1 MYLLLVEDDP
11 AVMRVVTRALT
22 DEGHRV
28 ETVANGKE
36 ALTHGAT
43 GAYDLILLDVLLP
56 GMDGFSV
63 CQTLRQLQVRTPILM
78 LTARDSIPDRV
89 RGLDAGAD
97 DYLVKPFS
105 VIELLARVRALLR
118 RSGNGE
124 GNLLQVG
131 DLILDVSRHSVMRA
145 GQPIEL
151 TGREFELLTYLMR
164 HPNQVLTKTQLI
176 DHVWGY
182 AAEVTDNVVEMY
194 IHYLREKLDRGFPRP
209 LIRTVRGAGYLIR
222 E

>member
-11 AVMRVVTRALT
+11 GVMRVVTRALT

-28 ETVANGKE
+28 ETVTNGKE
-36 ALTHGAT
+36 ALARGAT

-63 CQTLRQLQVRTPILM
+63 CQALRQRQVRTPILM
-78 LTARDSIPDRV
+78 LTARDAIPDRV

-105 VIELLARVRALLR
+105 LIELVARVRALLR

-131 DLILDVSRHSVMRA
+131 DLILDVSRHNVMRA

-182 AAEVTDNVVEMY
+182 AADVTDNVVEMY

>member
-11 AVMRVVTRALT
+11 AVTRVVTRALT

-28 ETVANGKE
+28 ETVAHGDE
-36 ALTHGAT
+36 ALVRGAT

-56 GMDGFSV
+56 GMDGLSV
-63 CQTLRQLQVRTPILM
+63 CQALRHQQVHTPILM
-78 LTARDSIPDRV
+78 VTARDAIPDRV
-89 RGLDAGAD
+89 RGLDVGAD

-105 VIELLARVRALLR
+105 LMELLARVRALLR

-124 GNLLQVG
+124 GDVLKVG
-131 DLILDVSRHSVMRA
+131 DLTLDLNSRSVTRA
-145 GQPIEL
+145 GQPIDL
-151 TGREFELLTYLMR
+151 TRREFEVLAYLMR
-164 HPNQVLTKTQLI
+164 HPNQVLTKSQLI

-182 AAEVTDNVVEMY
+182 TSDVTANAVEMY

-209 LIRTVRGAGYLIR
+209 LIRTIRGAGYLIR